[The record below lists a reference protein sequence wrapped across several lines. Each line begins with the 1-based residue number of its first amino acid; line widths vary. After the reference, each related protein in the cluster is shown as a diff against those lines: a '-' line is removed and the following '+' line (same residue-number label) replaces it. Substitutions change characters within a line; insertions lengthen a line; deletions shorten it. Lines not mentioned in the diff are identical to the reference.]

1 MAKNY
6 VIDGGTGELDVGGNT
21 LANRF
26 DLPDA
31 MPPKRQNLAE
41 RFGFKKGSHWSDYI
55 NPGEWA
61 QGYPSE
67 EVRED
72 FKQDV
77 GHAWDFAKHAGTELI
92 KDFFFMLNSIVRND
106 SQENK
111 ATPFEFPTRFTVF
124 AALVLSIKSPRD
136 SFMGP
141 IF

>member
-31 MPPKRQNLAE
+31 MPPKRQNLGE

-72 FKQDV
+72 FKQDEAGYYSIAGWSSQDARLV
-77 GHAWDFAKHAGTELI
+77 GAIQELSAK
-92 KDFFFMLNSIVRND
+92 ND
-106 SQENK
+106 
-111 ATPFEFPTRFTVF
+111 
-124 AALVLSIKSPRD
+124 ALEARILTLESA
-136 SFMGP
+136 
-141 IF
+141 